1 MYNNFNLSKKSFEI
15 LKRDSISLSR
25 SMTREY
31 PLVYKKAKGAYIW
44 DIDNKKYLDFCAG
57 VAVMNIGHT
66 NKEVVKSIK
75 KQLDYGL
82 HCAFPDFY
90 AELPVKYVETV
101 KAFLPKKFNQAFL
114 SNSGTETIETAYK
127 MARWH
132 TNKKWVIA
140 FDHCFHGRTMGS
152 LSMTNSKPVQRER
165 FGPFLPVKHAPY
177 AYVYRHPSNDEKE
190 CVNDCLSKLEQKARS
205 VKNNLAAV
213 FIEPIQGEGG
223 YIVPPKDFIK
233 GVREICNKYN
243 ALMCDDEVQSGCFR
257 TGKFLAI
264 ENFNVS
270 PDIVCLSKSVGG
282 GIPLGIT
289 LANKS
294 IQDWPPGSHA
304 NTFGGNLIACAAGIA
319 TLEYM
324 KKKKIGNNAAKIG
337 DYLKKRLLELK
348 DKYEIIGDVRGLG
361 LMIGIEIVKDKKS
374 KRYGK
379 EERDKILELC
389 FKKVLILLQAGTSV
403 VRMSPPLIISK
414 SHADKAINI
423 FEKSIIEVQKNVR
436 N

>member
-1 MYNNFNLSKKSFEI
+1 M
-15 LKRDSISLSR
+15 
-25 SMTREY
+25 
-31 PLVYKKAKGAYIW
+31 
-44 DIDNKKYLDFCAG
+44 
-57 VAVMNIGHT
+57 
-66 NKEVVKSIK
+66 
-75 KQLDYGL
+75 
-82 HCAFPDFY
+82 
-90 AELPVKYVETV
+90 ETV

-389 FKKVLILLQAGTSV
+389 FKKGLILLQAGTSV

>member
-1 MYNNFNLSKKSFEI
+1 MF
-15 LKRDSISLSR
+15 
-25 SMTREY
+25 
-31 PLVYKKAKGAYIW
+31 
-44 DIDNKKYLDFCAG
+44 
-57 VAVMNIGHT
+57 
-66 NKEVVKSIK
+66 
-75 KQLDYGL
+75 
-82 HCAFPDFY
+82 
-90 AELPVKYVETV
+90 
-101 KAFLPKKFNQAFL
+101 
-114 SNSGTETIETAYK
+114 
-127 MARWH
+127 
-132 TNKKWVIA
+132 
-140 FDHCFHGRTMGS
+140 
-152 LSMTNSKPVQRER
+152 
-165 FGPFLPVKHAPY
+165 
-177 AYVYRHPSNDEKE
+177 
-190 CVNDCLSKLEQKARS
+190 
-205 VKNNLAAV
+205 
-213 FIEPIQGEGG
+213 
-223 YIVPPKDFIK
+223 
-233 GVREICNKYN
+233 
-243 ALMCDDEVQSGCFR
+243 
-257 TGKFLAI
+257 
-264 ENFNVS
+264 
-270 PDIVCLSKSVGG
+270 CLSKSVGG

-389 FKKVLILLQAGTSV
+389 FKKGLILLQAGTSV

>member
-1 MYNNFNLSKKSFEI
+1 MSEFNLSKKAQEI
-15 LKRDSISLSR
+15 LKRDKISLANCL
-25 SMTREY
+25 TREY
-31 PLVYKKAKGAYIW
+31 PLVYKKAKGMYIW
-44 DIDNKKYLDFCAG
+44 DINNKKYLDFCAS

-66 NKEVVKSIK
+66 NKEVVNAIK
-75 KQLDYGL
+75 KQLNYGL

-90 AELPVKYVETV
+90 ADLPVKYVETV
-101 KAFLPKKFNQAFL
+101 KQLVPKKFDQAFL
-114 SNSGTETIETAYK
+114 SNSGTETIETALK
-127 MARWH
+127 MAKWH

-165 FGPFLPVKHAPY
+165 FGPFLPVKHVPY
-177 AYVYRHPSNDEKE
+177 AYAYRHPSNDEQE
-190 CVNDCLSKLEQKARS
+190 CVNDCLNKLEKAAKS
-205 VKNNLAAV
+205 VKGNLAAIFV
-213 FIEPIQGEGG
+213 EPIQGEGG

-233 GVREICNKYN
+233 GIRDICDKHN

-270 PDIVCLSKSVGG
+270 PDIICLSKSVGG

-304 NTFGGNLIACAAGIA
+304 NTFGGNLVACAAGIA

-324 KKKKIGNNAAKIG
+324 KKQKVGENAVKVGNYI
-337 DYLKKRLLELK
+337 KKRLLEMQ
-348 DKYEIIGDVRGLG
+348 DKYELIGDIRGIG
-361 LMIGIEIVKDKKS
+361 LMIGIELVKNRKTKEFAKK
-374 KRYGK
+374 
-379 EERDKILELC
+379 ERDKILDSC
-389 FKKVLILLQAGTSV
+389 FKKGLILLQAGSSV
-403 VRMSPPLIISK
+403 IRISPPLIITK
-414 SHADKAINI
+414 QQADKGLNI
-423 FEKSIIEVQKNVR
+423 LEASIKEAQDVR